1 MDNADKPINPMSASF
16 SGADN
21 KLKIEYQNDVFS
33 QQMGG
38 LTKREYFAGLAM
50 QASINSTNSI
60 EFIAKKAVKLANQL
74 LKELEFNPN
83 QI

>member
-21 KLKIEYQNDVFS
+21 QLKIEYQNDNFS

-60 EFIAKKAVKLANQL
+60 EFIAKRSVQLANQL